1 LIPTQYIERYNGP
14 MYANNPVF
22 YVARIELYRLWCIYM
37 VRNVLKGTTDKKLYD
52 ERLYVAMQPA
62 RKRILFSLYD
72 SESYASKLADE
83 LSINPKVVQFHL
95 DILQKFGLVAGN
107 FDLESPSKGRPVAV
121 RRFKLT
127 DAGHDMID
135 VIRNIPHR
143 P

>member
-1 LIPTQYIERYNGP
+1 

-22 YVARIELYRLWCIYM
+22 YVARIELYRIWCVYM
-37 VRNVLKGTTDKKLYD
+37 VRNVLKDTTDKKQYD

-62 RKRILFSLYD
+62 RKRILLSLSH

-95 DILQKFGLVAGN
+95 DILQKYGLVHGN
-107 FDLESPSKGRPVAV
+107 FDLESPSDGRPVAV

-135 VIRNIPHR
+135 VVRNIPAG

>member
-1 LIPTQYIERYNGP
+1 

-62 RKRILFSLYD
+62 RKRILSSLD
-72 SESYASKLADE
+72 QSQSYASKLADE

-95 DILQKFGLVAGN
+95 DILLKYGLVTGQ
-107 FDLESPSKGRPVAV
+107 FDLESPSDGRPVAV

-127 DAGHDMID
+127 EAGQDMIAA
-135 VIRNIPHR
+135 VNSIPQ
-143 P
+143 PP